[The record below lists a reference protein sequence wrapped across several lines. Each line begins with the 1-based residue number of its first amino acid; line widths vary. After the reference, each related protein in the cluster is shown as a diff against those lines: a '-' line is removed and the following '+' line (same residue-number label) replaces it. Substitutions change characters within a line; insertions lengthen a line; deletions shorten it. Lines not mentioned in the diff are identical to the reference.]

1 MPKFNTHR
9 LVQHAPQKMFDLVA
23 DVEKYPEFLP
33 MCEELS
39 VRTSKEIDGKTL
51 LIADMTVGYKL
62 IRETFTTRVFLD
74 PGARQIDVQY
84 IDGPFRYLENRWSFH
99 AAADSTQCDIEFF
112 IDYEFKNRM
121 LGILMGSMFDLAFRK
136 FTEAFEQR
144 ADEIYSE
151 QAKI

>member
-1 MPKFNTHR
+1 MPKFSTHR

-23 DVEKYPEFLP
+23 DVEKYPDFLP
-33 MCEELS
+33 MCEELV
-39 VRTSKEIDGKTL
+39 VRTSKKIDGKTL

-74 PGARQIDVQY
+74 QEKRQIDVQY

-99 AAADSTQCDIEFF
+99 TAATNSQCNIEFF

-121 LGILMGSMFDLAFRK
+121 LGILMGSMFDIAFRK
-136 FTEAFEQR
+136 FTEAFERR
-144 ADEIYSE
+144 ADEIYS
-151 QAKI
+151 